1 MTENQKQILTI
12 AYELET
18 MSNVLKTN
26 LKRLHNTGLGIQS
39 QDVERCVLLH
49 EKAVALQGLAKE

>member
-26 LKRLHNTGLGIQS
+26 LKRLHNTGLMVQA

-49 EKAVALQGLAKE
+49 EKAVGLQGLVKG